1 MQRRFA
7 KSMENHNSESNSVK
21 KIMKRAVLIII
32 VLACVFL
39 YAHVDKIRYFYDR
52 SIESNDYIGTGILID
67 QEITQNFVSEE
78 ASLDG
83 IQAKCTVTGIA
94 TDVEI
99 QYTLTDLEENKIVA
113 EGTVSGADVKNSKFT
128 KFKFPKLT
136 DCKGKKYSITFKECG
151 SDEFNGIAFY
161 TVQDTREDMELTVRG
176 NATQGTLVART
187 LTHRFDWETFAVVLI
202 FVAYVTLFMKLL
214 YKLFK

>member
-1 MQRRFA
+1 
-7 KSMENHNSESNSVK
+7 MEKHNSGSNSIK
-21 KIMKRAVLIII
+21 KTIKRAILIII
-32 VLACVFL
+32 VLACAFL

-52 SIESNDYIGTGILID
+52 SIESNDYIGTGILVN

-78 ASLDG
+78 ETLDG
-83 IQAKCTVTGIA
+83 VQVKCTVSGVA
-94 TDVEI
+94 ENVEI
-99 QYTLTDLEENKIVA
+99 YYTLTDLEENNIVA
-113 EGTVSGADVKNSKFT
+113 EGSVSGADVKNSKFT
-128 KFKFPKLT
+128 KFKFPQLT
-136 DCKGKKYSITFKECG
+136 NCKGKKYSITFKETG
-151 SDEFNGIAFY
+151 SDELNGIAFY

-202 FVAYVTLFMKLL
+202 FVAYITLFMKLL